1 MIMLYSPDEQALIWL
16 CACTDTDHRERAALL
31 RAVKRPAQLFEQGE
45 LFFANVIKRRVNGLY
60 KEGGCAFEA
69 ARFVAEE
76 EKKQRFFVTAV
87 SADYPDSLKHI
98 ADPPLVL
105 FCAGNGK
112 LLKTRRFTIV
122 GSRIIPPWAET
133 TGRTFAQTLS
143 ERFTIVTGF
152 AEGGDGA
159 AIAGAM
165 ASGNLIC
172 VLPNGL
178 NECYPA
184 AHAQLKERVRRSGL
198 LVSEYPPDE
207 RVKKYSFHA
216 RNRLLAG
223 LSEGVL
229 VLSAAARSGTLIT
242 ANCALEYG
250 RDVFALPHNAG
261 VKQGEGCNALIKQG
275 ACLVTDPSDILSYY
289 GMDAAAPVEIEL
301 SAAEQTVLS
310 VLQNGGELHVT
321 QIAES
326 ARIPVYEASATLAAL
341 EIKNLVVRA
350 GANRY
355 AALK

>member
-1 MIMLYSPDEQALIWL
+1 MLYSPDEQALIWL

-159 AIAGAM
+159 AIAEIGR
-165 ASGNLIC
+165 
-172 VLPNGL
+172 
-178 NECYPA
+178 
-184 AHAQLKERVRRSGL
+184 AHV
-198 LVSEYPPDE
+198 
-207 RVKKYSFHA
+207 
-216 RNRLLAG
+216 
-223 LSEGVL
+223 
-229 VLSAAARSGTLIT
+229 
-242 ANCALEYG
+242 
-250 RDVFALPHNAG
+250 
-261 VKQGEGCNALIKQG
+261 
-275 ACLVTDPSDILSYY
+275 
-289 GMDAAAPVEIEL
+289 
-301 SAAEQTVLS
+301 
-310 VLQNGGELHVT
+310 
-321 QIAES
+321 
-326 ARIPVYEASATLAAL
+326 
-341 EIKNLVVRA
+341 
-350 GANRY
+350 
-355 AALK
+355 